1 MNVCLDIQPAVAQRA
16 GVGRYTRAL
25 VEHLGEACGTDQLRL
40 FYFDFRRRGLA
51 FATPGLDR
59 QAIRWCPGRLVQ
71 KSWKTLHWPP
81 FDWLAGRADV
91 YHFPNFIIPPLTARP
106 QSVSRRIATAGVA
119 GRTVVTVHDVSFL
132 RYPAMAEI
140 KNLAYLKARIADTV
154 RRADAIITDSR
165 FSAGEIIALLRAD
178 PAKVFSIPL
187 GAADHV
193 RPPDPEAAARL
204 RRERGLTRP
213 YLLTVGTLEPRKN
226 TAFLASVFE
235 AMTAFDGDLVIAG
248 MRGWKYGPIL
258 ERLRASPR
266 ARAIRYLEYVGDEE
280 LPALY
285 AGAELFLFPSL
296 YEGFGLP
303 PLEAMLCGAPVLAST
318 AGSLPEVLG
327 DGARLLSEFNA
338 ERWAGEALRLLA
350 DNTVRREMIAKGRV
364 WAQRYTWRET
374 ARQTWAIYRKV
385 AG

>member
-1 MNVCLDIQPAVAQRA
+1 LNICLDIQPAVAQRA

-25 VEHLGEACGTDQLRL
+25 VEHLGESRGADRLRL
-40 FYFDFRRRGLA
+40 FYFDFLRRGLT
-51 FATPGLDR
+51 FATPGLDQ

-106 QSVSRRIATAGVA
+106 QRRSVATAGAA

-132 RYPAMAEI
+132 RYPAMAEA
-140 KNLAYLKARIADTV
+140 KNLAYLKASMADTI
-154 RRADAIITDSR
+154 RRADAVITDSR
-165 FSAGEIIALLRAD
+165 FSAGEIIELLRAD
-178 PAKVFSIPL
+178 PNKVFSIPL
-187 GAADHV
+187 GAADHMC
-193 RPPDPEAAARL
+193 PPDPEAVARL

-226 TAFLASVFE
+226 TTFLTSVFE

-248 MRGWKYGPIL
+248 MRGWKYEPIL
-258 ERLRASPR
+258 KRLRASPR
-266 ARAIRYLEYVGDEE
+266 ARAIRYLEYVGDNE

-296 YEGFGLP
+296 YEGFGFP

-327 DGARLLSEFNA
+327 DGARLIAEFNV

-350 DNTVRREMIAKGRV
+350 DGAARRGMIAKGRA
-364 WAQRYTWRET
+364 WAQRHTWRET
-374 ARQTWAIYRKV
+374 ARQTWAIYRNLNS
-385 AG
+385 

>member
-1 MNVCLDIQPAVAQRA
+1 MSTQKGDLLNVCLDIQPAVAQRA

-25 VEHLGEACGTDQLRL
+25 VEHLGASRGADRLRL
-40 FYFDFRRRGLA
+40 FYFDFRRHGLA
-51 FATPGLDR
+51 FATPGLDQ

-71 KSWKTLHWPP
+71 KSWKTMQWPP

-91 YHFPNFIIPPLTARP
+91 YHFPNFIIPPLN
-106 QSVSRRIATAGVA
+106 S

-132 RYPAMAEI
+132 RYPAMAEA

-154 RRADAIITDSR
+154 RRADAVITDSR
-165 FSAGEIIALLRAD
+165 FSAGEIIELLRAD

-193 RPPDPEAAARL
+193 RPPDPEAVVRL

-248 MRGWKYGPIL
+248 MRGWKYEPIL

-266 ARAIRYLEYVGDEE
+266 ARAIRYLEYVGDNE

-296 YEGFGLP
+296 YEGFGFP
-303 PLEAMLCGAPVLAST
+303 PLEAMLCGVPVLAST

-327 DGARLLSEFNA
+327 NGARLIAEFDA

-350 DNTVRREMIAKGRV
+350 DITVRHKMIEKGRD

-385 AG
+385 AV